1 MLQVPG
7 IQSTIKIGHDKY
19 GLPYL
24 TASSRELPALTIA
37 FAYAAG
43 YDFRLIARSYSLFRF
58 TTEAVSVCCASQ
70 GRISASVR
78 DICMQWV
85 GCGSSLFILH

>member
-24 TASSRELPALTIA
+24 TASSRELPILTIA

-43 YDFRLIARSYSLFRF
+43 YDFRRIGGFCSSNLWLRHLVLVVLLRGGSLLRSGIF
-58 TTEAVSVCCASQ
+58 ACN
-70 GRISASVR
+70 G
-78 DICMQWV
+78 
-85 GCGSSLFILH
+85 